1 MDSTD
6 TSGDEDEGSRA
17 RLVPYFSIALA
28 KLFSL
33 HFLNIY
39 VVSFFPV
46 SERMREKQIQHVGKP
61 RISQQIGN

>member
-39 VVSFFPV
+39 VVSFFLFQ
-46 SERMREKQIQHVGKP
+46 RECAKSKF
-61 RISQQIGN
+61 ST